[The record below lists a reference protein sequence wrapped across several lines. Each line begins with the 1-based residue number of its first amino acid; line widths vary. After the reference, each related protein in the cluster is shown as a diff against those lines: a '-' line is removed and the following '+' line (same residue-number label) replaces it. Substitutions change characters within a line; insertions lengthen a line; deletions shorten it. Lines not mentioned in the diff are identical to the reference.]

1 MEKRI
6 VFAVVTGLALLVLA
20 FLLVGKVFACV
31 GDECKSDGNVMYSG
45 EGNQGDIFVYN
56 CEKNDKSNTDIG
68 SWVDPTTIPSLK
80 GEKGD
85 TGLQGIAGKD
95 GLNGLNGKDG
105 INGINGLDG
114 LKGDPGI
121 QGLQGFN
128 GVDGTNGLDGLKGDK
143 GDTGEAGK
151 DVDPKIVTDLQ
162 NTDTILQDNI
172 NIEQFDRI
180 QLGNNLQNNINST
193 NNRIDDVSNR
203 VSKLENTQYNIRT
216 EVKFVREKN
225 LEVGIYSKY
234 NTNRNV
240 CAEVGLNIVVPIGES
255 YQDRENKKINT
266 RLDRLEHTTGINA
279 IIEKTLDS
287 KGHLK
292 SITISQGQLEVNGKF

>member
-95 GLNGLNGKDG
+95 GLNGLNGIDG
-105 INGINGLDG
+105 INGIDG
-114 LKGDPGI
+114 
-121 QGLQGFN
+121 
-128 GVDGTNGLDGLKGDK
+128 VKGDK